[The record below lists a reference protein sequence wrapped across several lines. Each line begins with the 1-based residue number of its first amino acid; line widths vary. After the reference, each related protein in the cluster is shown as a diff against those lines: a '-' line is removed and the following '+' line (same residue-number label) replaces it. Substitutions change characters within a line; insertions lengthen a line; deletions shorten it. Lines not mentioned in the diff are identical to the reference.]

1 MAHIRERKT
10 SGRGDHHLGAVVVL
24 ILLLLLLVGCVARPL
39 RQTSSQTYTARDT
52 VWESVSGR
60 GLALLT
66 DTTKMRYRL
75 SVVDR
80 FHRDTI
86 TEREVVL
93 LGAEDR
99 YLSGVRVVDLVS
111 LLRSG
116 AGMSGSGETTAEEP
130 QPTPSPA
137 ERLTY
142 DVGRIAI
149 GGAIGIA
156 LAGMVGLVL
165 YLVGL
170 LRPFH

>member
-1 MAHIRERKT
+1 MAYIRERKT
-10 SGRGDHHLGAVVVL
+10 SGRGDHRLGEVAGL
-24 ILLLLLLVGCVARPL
+24 ILLLLLLVGCAARPL
-39 RQTSSQTYTARDT
+39 RQTSAQAYTARDT

-60 GLALLT
+60 GLSLLS
-66 DTTKMRYRL
+66 DTTKTRYRL

-111 LLRSG
+111 LLR
-116 AGMSGSGETTAEEP
+116 AGTELSISRETTAEEP

-149 GGAIGIA
+149 GIA
-156 LAGMVGLVL
+156 FTALVVLVL
-165 YLVGL
+165 GL
-170 LRPFH
+170 LGRLRRPFH

>member
-10 SGRGDHHLGAVVVL
+10 SGRGDHRLGEVAGL
-24 ILLLLLLVGCVARPL
+24 LLLLLLLVGCAARPL
-39 RQTSSQTYTARDT
+39 RQTAAQTYTARDT

-80 FHRDTI
+80 FHHDTI

-116 AGMSGSGETTAEEP
+116 AGMSGSGETMSEEP

-142 DVGRIAI
+142 DVGRIGIGVAI
-149 GGAIGIA
+149 TA
-156 LAGMVGLVL
+156 LVL
-165 YLVGL
+165 LVIGL
-170 LRPFH
+170 FVDLRRPFH

>member
-1 MAHIRERKT
+1 MAHLRERKT
-10 SGRGDHHLGAVVVL
+10 SGRGDHRLGEVAGL
-24 ILLLLLLVGCVARPL
+24 LLLLLLLVGCAARPL
-39 RQTSSQTYTARDT
+39 RQTSAQTYTARDT

-60 GLALLT
+60 GLSLLS
-66 DTTKMRYRL
+66 DTTKTRYLL

-80 FHRDTI
+80 FHHDTI

-116 AGMSGSGETTAEEP
+116 AGVSVSGEMTAEEP

-142 DVGRIAI
+142 DVGRVGIVVAIAALVVLVI
-149 GGAIGIA
+149 G
-156 LAGMVGLVL
+156 LFVDLR
-165 YLVGL
+165 
-170 LRPFH
+170 RPFH

>member
-10 SGRGDHHLGAVVVL
+10 SGRGDHRLGEVAGL
-24 ILLLLLLVGCVARPL
+24 LLLLLLLVGCAARPL
-39 RQTSSQTYTARDT
+39 RQTAAQTYTARDT

-80 FHRDTI
+80 FHHDTI

-111 LLRSG
+111 LLQGGVAVSS
-116 AGMSGSGETTAEEP
+116 SGSTSSEEP
-130 QPTPSPA
+130 QPTPTPA

-142 DVGRIAI
+142 NVGRIAI
-149 GGAIGIA
+149 GVAFAA
-156 LAGMVGLVL
+156 LVVL
-165 YLVGL
+165 ELGL
-170 LRPFH
+170 LGRLRRPFH

>member
-10 SGRGDHHLGAVVVL
+10 SGRGDHHLGEVAGL
-24 ILLLLLLVGCVARPL
+24 LLLLLLLVGCSPRPL
-39 RQTSSQTYTARDT
+39 RQTSSQAYTARDT

-66 DTTKMRYRL
+66 DTTKTRYRL

-116 AGMSGSGETTAEEP
+116 AVVSGSSDTTAEEP

-142 DVGRIAI
+142 DVGRIGIVVAI
-149 GGAIGIA
+149 AA
-156 LAGMVGLVL
+156 LVL
-165 YLVGL
+165 LVIGL
-170 LRPFH
+170 FVDLRRPFH

>member
-10 SGRGDHHLGAVVVL
+10 SGRGDHHLGEVAGL
-24 ILLLLLLVGCVARPL
+24 LLLLLLLVGCSPRPL
-39 RQTSSQTYTARDT
+39 RQTSSQAYTARDT

-60 GLALLT
+60 GLSLLT
-66 DTTKMRYRL
+66 DTTKTRYRL

-80 FHRDTI
+80 FHHDTI

-93 LGAEDR
+93 LGTEDR

-111 LLRSG
+111 LLRAG
-116 AGMSGSGETTAEEP
+116 AGVSVSSDTTAEEP

-142 DVGRIAI
+142 DVGRIGIVVAI
-149 GGAIGIA
+149 AA
-156 LAGMVGLVL
+156 LVL
-165 YLVGL
+165 LVIGL
-170 LRPFH
+170 FVDLRRPFH

>member
-10 SGRGDHHLGAVVVL
+10 SGGGDHRLGEVAGL
-24 ILLLLLLVGCVARPL
+24 LLLLLLLVGCAARPL
-39 RQTSSQTYTARDT
+39 RQTSAQTYTARDT

-60 GLALLT
+60 GLSLLT
-66 DTTKMRYRL
+66 DTTKTRYRL

-116 AGMSGSGETTAEEP
+116 AGVSSSGETTAEEP

-137 ERLTY
+137 KRLTY

-149 GGAIGIA
+149 GVAFAA
-156 LAGMVGLVL
+156 LVVLVL
-165 YLVGL
+165 GL
-170 LRPFH
+170 LGRLRRPFH

>member
-1 MAHIRERKT
+1 M
-10 SGRGDHHLGAVVVL
+10 
-24 ILLLLLLVGCVARPL
+24 GCVARPL
-39 RQTSSQTYTARDT
+39 RQTSAQTYTARDT
-52 VWESVSGR
+52 LWESVSGR
-60 GLALLT
+60 GLSLLT
-66 DTTKMRYRL
+66 DTTKTRYRL

-116 AGMSGSGETTAEEP
+116 SGVSVSGETTAEEP

-142 DVGRIAI
+142 DVGRVGIVVAIA
-149 GGAIGIA
+149 A
-156 LAGMVGLVL
+156 LVL
-165 YLVGL
+165 LVIGL
-170 LRPFH
+170 FVDLRRPFH

>member
-1 MAHIRERKT
+1 MAHLRERKT
-10 SGRGDHHLGAVVVL
+10 SGRGDHRLGEVAG
-24 ILLLLLLVGCVARPL
+24 LLLLLLVGCAPRPL
-39 RQTSSQTYTARDT
+39 RQTSAQTYTARDT

-66 DTTKMRYRL
+66 DTTKTRYRL

-116 AGMSGSGETTAEEP
+116 AGVSGSSDTMAEEP

-142 DVGRIAI
+142 DVGRV
-149 GGAIGIA
+149 AIGIA
-156 LAGMVGLVL
+156 FAALVVLVL
-165 YLVGL
+165 GL
-170 LRPFH
+170 LGRLRRPFH

>member
-1 MAHIRERKT
+1 
-10 SGRGDHHLGAVVVL
+10 VV
-24 ILLLLLLVGCVARPL
+24 LLLLLLVGCAARPL
-39 RQTSSQTYTARDT
+39 RQTSAQTYTARDT

-66 DTTKMRYRL
+66 DTTKTRYRL

-116 AGMSGSGETTAEEP
+116 AEVSCSGETTAEEP

-149 GGAIGIA
+149 GIA
-156 LAGMVGLVL
+156 FAALVVLVL
-165 YLVGL
+165 GL
-170 LRPFH
+170 LGRLRRPFH

>member
-1 MAHIRERKT
+1 MAHLRERKT
-10 SGRGDHHLGAVVVL
+10 SGRGDHRLGEVVGL
-24 ILLLLLLVGCVARPL
+24 LLLLLLLVGCAARPL
-39 RQTSSQTYTARDT
+39 RQTSAQTYTARDT
-52 VWESVSGR
+52 MWESVSGR

-142 DVGRIAI
+142 DVGRVGIVVAIA
-149 GGAIGIA
+149 A
-156 LAGMVGLVL
+156 LVL
-165 YLVGL
+165 LVLGL
-170 LRPFH
+170 LGRLRRPSH

>member
-1 MAHIRERKT
+1 MAHIRESKT
-10 SGRGDHHLGAVVVL
+10 SGRGDHRLGEVAGL
-24 ILLLLLLVGCVARPL
+24 LLLLLLLVGCSPRPL

-60 GLALLT
+60 GLSLLT

-116 AGMSGSGETTAEEP
+116 AGVSGSSDTMAEEP

-142 DVGRIAI
+142 DVGRVGIVVAIA
-149 GGAIGIA
+149 A
-156 LAGMVGLVL
+156 LVL
-165 YLVGL
+165 LVIGL
-170 LRPFH
+170 LGRLRRPFH

>member
-10 SGRGDHHLGAVVVL
+10 SWRGDHHLGAVVVL
-24 ILLLLLLVGCVARPL
+24 LLLLLLLVGCAARPL
-39 RQTSSQTYTARDT
+39 RQTAAQAYTARDT

-66 DTTKMRYRL
+66 DTTKTRYRL

-99 YLSGVRVVDLVS
+99 YLSGVRVLDLVS
-111 LLRSG
+111 LLRAG
-116 AGMSGSGETTAEEP
+116 AGVSVSGETTAEEP

-149 GGAIGIA
+149 GVAFAA
-156 LAGMVGLVL
+156 LVVLVL
-165 YLVGL
+165 GL
-170 LRPFH
+170 LGRLRRPFH

>member
-10 SGRGDHHLGAVVVL
+10 SGRGDHHLGEVAGL
-24 ILLLLLLVGCVARPL
+24 LLLLLLLVGCAARPL

-60 GLALLT
+60 GLSLLT
-66 DTTKMRYRL
+66 DTTKTRYRL

-80 FHRDTI
+80 FHHDTI

-116 AGMSGSGETTAEEP
+116 AGVSGSGETTAEEP

-142 DVGRIAI
+142 DVGRVGI
-149 GGAIGIA
+149 GVAYALMLLVIG
-156 LAGMVGLVL
+156 LLV
-165 YLVGL
+165 YL

>member
-10 SGRGDHHLGAVVVL
+10 SWRGDHHLGAVVVL
-24 ILLLLLLVGCVARPL
+24 LLLLLLLVGCAARPL
-39 RQTSSQTYTARDT
+39 RQTSSQAYTARDT

-66 DTTKMRYRL
+66 DTTKTRYRL

-116 AGMSGSGETTAEEP
+116 AEVSGSSDTMAEEP

-142 DVGRIAI
+142 DVGRFGIGVAIA
-149 GGAIGIA
+149 A
-156 LAGMVGLVL
+156 LVVL
-165 YLVGL
+165 LLGL
-170 LRPFH
+170 LGRLRRPFH